1 MKIVTVFGIS
11 GVGKTTLIKDFIKNS
26 EGWSHIQAGSL
37 IKSVCSDMER
47 DKLRL
52 SGKELILSNQ
62 KLMVT
67 AFWEQIKS
75 ENLSKVIFD
84 GHSIIDMGEEL
95 LAIPIEV
102 IEALKPT
109 KIVFV
114 KNDPS
119 LILNRRL
126 NDSSRD
132 RPVLAEEDIIR
143 HQDFALETAKSYGAF
158 LDIPV
163 VIIDGSNPLSLS

>member
-1 MKIVTVFGIS
+1 MEVVAVFGIS
-11 GVGKTTLIKDFIKNS
+11 GVGKTTLIKSFLQKS

-37 IKSVCSDMER
+37 IKSIRQNTDR

-62 KLMVT
+62 KLMVA
-67 AFWEQIKS
+67 AFWQKIQF

-84 GHSIIDMGEEL
+84 GHSIIDAGTEL
-95 LAIPIEV
+95 LAIPIEI

-114 KNDPS
+114 RNDPA
-119 LILNRRL
+119 LILDRRL
-126 NDSSRD
+126 NDVSRD
-132 RPVLAEEDIIR
+132 RPVITLNDINK
-143 HQDFALETAKSYGAF
+143 HQDFALETANNYSATLNIPFKILSKSE
-158 LDIPV
+158 
-163 VIIDGSNPLSLS
+163 PLLLS

>member
-1 MKIVTVFGIS
+1 MAVFGIS
-11 GVGKTTLIKDFIKNS
+11 GVGKTTLIKDFLQKS

-37 IKSVCSDMER
+37 IKSICQNTDR

-67 AFWEQIKS
+67 AFWQKIQF

-84 GHSIIDMGEEL
+84 GHSIIDTGTEL
-95 LAIPIEV
+95 LAIPIEI

-114 KNDPS
+114 RNDPA
-119 LILNRRL
+119 LILDRRL
-126 NDSSRD
+126 NDVSRD
-132 RPVLAEEDIIR
+132 RPVITLDNINK
-143 HQDFALETAKSYGAF
+143 HQDFALETANNYSAI
-158 LDIPV
+158 LDIPFE
-163 VIIDGSNPLSLS
+163 ILRKSEPLLLS